1 MKMGKLKFTKMDGAG
16 NAFVVVDFCRSSFPS
31 ASGGLRRTGVI
42 SDSLSNLARF
52 LCKRKASLDADGLL
66 VLEKSKKADFRM
78 RIFNADGSEAE
89 MCGNGMRCATLYFGK
104 KGKVRIETIAGMYE
118 AEITGKDKVRIKM
131 EGPRDLKLDIPIA
144 ANDRKIKVNYIDSGV
159 PHVVIFVQGLDKVDV
174 GSIGQAVRYHER
186 FKPRGANVDFVE
198 VIDDKNIR
206 MRTYERGVEGETLAC
221 GTGAV
226 ASAIISNR
234 QQATSNKVNVHVKG
248 GVLKVYFENKKGRI
262 EDVFL
267 EGEAKEVYK
276 GEVEYV

>member
-1 MKMGKLKFTKMDGAG
+1 MKFTKMDGAG
-16 NAFVVVDFCRSSFPS
+16 NDFVLVD
-31 ASGGLRRTGVI
+31 GGTKDLKG
-42 SDSLSNLARF
+42 LARF
-52 LCKRKASLDADGLL
+52 LCQGKTGVGADGLL

-89 MCGNGMRCATLYFGK
+89 MCGNGLRCAVLYFGK
-104 KGKVRIETIAGMYE
+104 KGKVKIETIAGMYE
-118 AEITGKDKVRIKM
+118 AEITGKDKVKIKM
-131 EGPRDLKLDIPIA
+131 EGPKDLKLDIPIA

-159 PHVVIFVQGLDKVDV
+159 PHVVIFVQGLDGIDV
-174 GSIGQAVRYHER
+174 RSIGQAVRYHER

-198 VIDDKNIR
+198 IIDDKNIK

-226 ASAIISNR
+226 ASAIISNA
-234 QQATSNKVNVHVKG
+234 QQGTKDNVNVHVKG
-248 GVLKVYFENKKGRI
+248 GVLKVYFKNKKGEI